1 MAYQRLIGDVPQ
13 GATLFYP
20 KCFIYKMFARS
31 FRAQS
36 TLETAFVFV
45 VLILLFGGIFN
56 IWVWGNKQIVQRQKL
71 FNQSRVPAGTS
82 TRDYQLVWPVKRAE
96 SLKEEKVLLTPR

>member
-1 MAYQRLIGDVPQ
+1 
-13 GATLFYP
+13 
-20 KCFIYKMFARS
+20 MFTRS
-31 FRAQS
+31 LRAQS

-71 FNQSRVPAGTS
+71 FNQGRVQAGTS
-82 TRDYQLVWPVKRAE
+82 TRNYQLVWPVKRAE
-96 SLKEEKVLLTPR
+96 SLKEERVLLNPR